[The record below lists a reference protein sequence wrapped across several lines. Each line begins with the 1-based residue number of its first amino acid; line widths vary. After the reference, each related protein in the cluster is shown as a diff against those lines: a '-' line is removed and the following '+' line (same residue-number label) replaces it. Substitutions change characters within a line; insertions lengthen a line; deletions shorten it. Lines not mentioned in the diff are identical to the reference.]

1 MGTMSDHGLTEI
13 STPSDH
19 GIDLSLFG
27 GGDFDPSGFAGN
39 LAPTDDT
46 IQKVFDKVDLLAV
59 GGTAAISDPNDGEV
73 HLTPKAASATGA
85 EGVMFYN
92 SADDHVYV
100 GTEA

>member
-1 MGTMSDHGLTEI
+1 MSDHGLTEI

-27 GGDFDPSGFAGN
+27 GGDFDPSGFTGN

-59 GGTAAISDPNDGEV
+59 GGAAAISDPNDGEV
-73 HLTPKAASATGA
+73 HLTPKASSSGA
-85 EGVMFYN
+85 EGTIFYCG
-92 SADDHVYV
+92 DDNAVYV
-100 GTEA
+100 GVE